1 MSGNDQASLS
11 LVSLLAPGFRNNKVK
26 CSFDG
31 IISFEM
37 ELQKDKDNLQHKF
50 HLLDE
55 ATILFSVCNE
65 TVGIQDTALG
75 THLLPPKKPGKNI
88 PEA

>member
-1 MSGNDQASLS
+1 MIKLHLS

-31 IISFEM
+31 IFSFQM
-37 ELQKDKDNLQHKF
+37 DIQKDKDNLQHKF

-55 ATILFSVCNE
+55 ATILFSVCSE
-65 TVGIQDTALG
+65 IVGVEDTALG
-75 THLLPPKKPGKNI
+75 AHLLPPKRPGKDI